1 MSNMDSNVVTFP
13 GQTSK
18 RGRANP
24 VSSEPQEESPKKVH
38 WRTREDV
45 EKDIDL
51 HAAARRAHGK
61 AVAWE
66 AAAESE
72 NLPQAQ
78 IEEARKRTAEALEEM
93 RYRGRNLLI
102 CMPTE
107 GRALVDLSL

>member
-24 VSSEPQEESPKKVH
+24 LSSEPQEEAPKKVH

-51 HAAARRAHGK
+51 HVAARRAHGK

-78 IEEARKRTAEALEEM
+78 IEEARKRTAEAFEE
-93 RYRGRNLLI
+93 
-102 CMPTE
+102 
-107 GRALVDLSL
+107 